1 MDYYLADKPY
11 QFELMLV
18 SPCGLANHTGEA
30 PELGSDNG
38 IVNTLTGMADVDGT
52 SSNHTF
58 SPGTFVMVNITT
70 RKKKKDCVKKK
81 KHRKAQNRDGCT
93 YQKSKVERS
102 LNTKYDLA
110 ITVLYG
116 EEVLKSQFQ
125 EMVDKEVAEWVKTV

>member
-1 MDYYLADKPY
+1 VDYYLADKPY

-18 SPCGLANHTGEA
+18 SPCGLANRTGEA

-58 SPGTFVMVNITT
+58 SPGTFDMVNITT

-81 KHRKAQNRDGCT
+81 KHRKAQNRDGYCT
-93 YQKSKVERS
+93 YQKS
-102 LNTKYDLA
+102 
-110 ITVLYG
+110 
-116 EEVLKSQFQ
+116 
-125 EMVDKEVAEWVKTV
+125 

>member
-58 SPGTFVMVNITT
+58 SPGTFVMANITT

-116 EEVLKSQFQ
+116 EWRGGFEESISRNGR
-125 EMVDKEVAEWVKTV
+125 